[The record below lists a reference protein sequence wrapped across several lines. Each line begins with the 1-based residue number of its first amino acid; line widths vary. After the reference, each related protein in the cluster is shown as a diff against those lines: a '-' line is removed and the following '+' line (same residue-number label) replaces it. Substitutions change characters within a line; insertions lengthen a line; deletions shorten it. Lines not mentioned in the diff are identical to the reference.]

1 MEHSLETDPQQVT
14 VLLRAWAEGD
24 AGAGEQLFPLIYRE
38 LRRISEVQLR
48 RSARPVTLDPT
59 EVLHEAYLRLSDQ
72 KVSDWRNRA
81 HFFALA
87 ATVVRRVLLDHARH
101 RLAAR
106 RDRRVEVSLET
117 DHHRHLMS
125 EDRADELIQLDEALS
140 ALSDM
145 DLRRARVVELRYFGG
160 LSVEETAEVL
170 GVGTATVKRDWA
182 LARAWLR
189 TRIQGGLPEPGGGG
203 GANAAGPVGEGGAGG
218 ANAADRA
225 GEGATGDDAH
235 RAAAGGTSGPGAERS
250 AP

>member
-1 MEHSLETDPQQVT
+1 MEPTLETDPQQVT
-14 VLLRAWAEGD
+14 VLLRAWAGGD
-24 AGAGEQLFPLIYRE
+24 AGAGDQLFPLIYRE

-140 ALSDM
+140 ALSALDV
-145 DLRRARVVELRYFGG
+145 RRARVVELRYFGG

-189 TRIQGGLPEPGGGG
+189 NRIQGGLPEPGGAEEAKGRDETRG
-203 GANAAGPVGEGGAGG
+203 RTDHGDPDGAPAPVAEGGA
-218 ANAADRA
+218 
-225 GEGATGDDAH
+225 
-235 RAAAGGTSGPGAERS
+235 P
-250 AP
+250 

>member
-1 MEHSLETDPQQVT
+1 MTHSVDTDPQQVT
-14 VLLRAWAEGD
+14 VLLRAWAGGD
-24 AGAGEQLFPLIYRE
+24 TAAGDQLFPLIYRE

-59 EVLHEAYLRLSDQ
+59 EVLHEAYLRLADQ

-87 ATVVRRVLLDHARH
+87 ATVVRRILLDHARH

-106 RDRRVEVSLET
+106 RDRRVEVALET
-117 DHHRHLMS
+117 HHHRHLMS
-125 EDRADELIQLDEALS
+125 EARADELLQLDEALS
-140 ALSDM
+140 TLFSLDS
-145 DLRRARVVELRYFGG
+145 RRARVVELRYFGG

-189 TRIQGGLPEPGGGG
+189 SRIREGPPGEPP
-203 GANAAGPVGEGGAGG
+203 ASEDP
-218 ANAADRA
+218 
-225 GEGATGDDAH
+225 
-235 RAAAGGTSGPGAERS
+235 
-250 AP
+250 